1 MAVIPKGGMTATTT
15 LELSSRQHL
24 ARTRES
30 SGVCALSER
39 SDSVQSRHDDSL
51 GVTSESNGQTRDCNR
66 LGQDG
71 GNSFR
76 GCVRQV
82 ITRPDSAVGA
92 GERCLYVPNRGMY
105 CRLHRRRNGYIH
117 PEPEIHSPDT
127 SSSLPLRWGFSR
139 VHRTCALMT

>member
-1 MAVIPKGGMTATTT
+1 MTATTT

-71 GNSFR
+71 VKLIQRVREAGYHEARF
-76 GCVRQV
+76 GC
-82 ITRPDSAVGA
+82 
-92 GERCLYVPNRGMY
+92 
-105 CRLHRRRNGYIH
+105 RRRRAVFICT
-117 PEPEIHSPDT
+117 E
-127 SSSLPLRWGFSR
+127 
-139 VHRTCALMT
+139 